1 MAVLTNGSAV
11 LGLGNIGALASK
23 PLMEDKAVV
32 FKKFANIDC
41 FDIELDEANP
51 EKLANIVCAL
61 QPTFGVINLEDIKA
75 PGCFFV
81 KKICRERMNI
91 PVFHDNQRSTAIVVG
106 ATVSNAIKVAG

>member
-61 QPTFGVINLEDIKA
+61 QPTFGVINLEDNKA
-75 PGCFFV
+75 PDCF
-81 KKICRERMNI
+81 
-91 PVFHDNQRSTAIVVG
+91 IV
-106 ATVSNAIKVAG
+106 